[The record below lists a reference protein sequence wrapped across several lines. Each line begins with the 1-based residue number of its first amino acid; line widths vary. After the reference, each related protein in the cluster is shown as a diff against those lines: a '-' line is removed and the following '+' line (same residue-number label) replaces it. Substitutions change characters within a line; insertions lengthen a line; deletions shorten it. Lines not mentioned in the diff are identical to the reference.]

1 MSTEKNTAQ
10 AQSTAAPQ
18 QAPQQTPQ
26 QAPTCGIVAL
36 KEQLAAPSTIA
47 SFTKLLG
54 KRANAFTSALQTIV
68 SNNTLLSK
76 CSANSIIL
84 AAGQIA
90 QMNLSINPS
99 LGLAAIVP
107 FTERKTGACVPQ
119 VQIMR
124 DGYVELCQRS
134 GQIAALTNEIVYE
147 GELVY
152 ENRFRGEYE
161 FDSTQRISDRVIGY
175 MAYART
181 ITGFEKT
188 VYMTAEQCLAHAKRY
203 SKQFRFGTGL
213 WKDNFD
219 AMALKTV
226 LRLLIKKY
234 LPKSTELLAALDSDQ
249 ASFTNGEIG
258 NATPQYVDN
267 SAPDVHEVETIDVM
281 EEADTPQEPD
291 ATDSADTA
299 PTAKQAPESAK

>member
-1 MSTEKNTAQ
+1 
-10 AQSTAAPQ
+10 
-18 QAPQQTPQ
+18 
-26 QAPTCGIVAL
+26 
-36 KEQLAAPSTIA
+36 
-47 SFTKLLG
+47 
-54 KRANAFTSALQTIV
+54 
-68 SNNTLLSK
+68 
-76 CSANSIIL
+76 
-84 AAGQIA
+84 
-90 QMNLSINPS
+90 
-99 LGLAAIVP
+99 
-107 FTERKTGACVPQ
+107 
-119 VQIMR
+119 
-124 DGYVELCQRS
+124 
-134 GQIAALTNEIVYE
+134 
-147 GELVY
+147 VY

-161 FDSTQRISDRVIGY
+161 FDSTQRKSDKVIGY

-188 VYMTAEQCLAHAKRY
+188 VYMTAEQCLVHAKRY
-203 SKQFRFGTGL
+203 SKQFRFGSGL